1 MRSVVVIVALGLGA
15 ACGKTHAPGKS
26 PRETVKNLEAALR
39 AHDAGGAYDMLTAR
53 AQRGLTARDTLVEW
67 MDDARGAKQVALRP
81 YASLQL
87 VVMDERRTGATARVR
102 VSRLF
107 NGVTQ
112 TFTLPFAREG
122 GAWKLDTPFLLSD
135 LAARIRP
142 NPAACFT

>member
-1 MRSVVVIVALGLGA
+1 MRPVVVIALVLGA

-53 AQRGLTARDTLVEW
+53 ARRGLTARETLVEW
-67 MDDARGAKQVALRP
+67 MDDARTKEKAALRP

-107 NGVTQ
+107 NGATQ

-122 GAWKLDTPFLLSD
+122 SAWKLDTPFLMSD
-135 LAARIRP
+135 LVARIRP
-142 NPAACFT
+142 VPAACFT

>member
-1 MRSVVVIVALGLGA
+1 VVVIALVLPVLGA
-15 ACGKTHAPGKS
+15 GCGKTHAPGKS

-39 AHDAGGAYDMLTAR
+39 AHDAGGAYDMLSAR
-53 AQRGLTARDTLVEW
+53 ARRGLTERKTLVAW
-67 MDDARGAKQVALRP
+67 MDDARSKNEVVLRP

-112 TFTLPFAREG
+112 TLTLPFAREG

-135 LAARIRP
+135 LVARIRP